1 MTRSTKPGHAPTS
14 RVNQVNDS
22 GKGQQVL
29 STSSSK
35 LQQIHGTRATRSADA
50 AGSEGLPICVSD
62 DEDDDPPTKRQRTT
76 RSAYNE
82 PSLSSP
88 IQRARAN
95 NVDNDSSIQQS
106 ETEEDEP
113 ISVRGFG
120 SKYLLSGNIHRDNAN
135 RPDIGGLCHDDDTG
149 DDEVEIVYEKRLIRS
164 AHKPNHFSHDLL
176 STNNAHDKATVADVD
191 GSEEDRENEAGD
203 PDVSPS
209 TSTNHGNEDQD
220 ALTISIDNAE
230 DVQSDSRPA
239 GDDTVASDSVTGAP
253 NPAAEAEVEEAV
265 EAAEV
270 TDDHHHRERLVERSI
285 PEMAYESDWV
295 HDRFEG
301 ERYDR
306 SQRHAPIEDDR
317 YAPRG
322 AATTGGSKIRVDNIH
337 YELTEN
343 DLRELFERIGPVAS
357 VRLLYD
363 RADRSQGTAFV
374 IYEDPRD
381 ASDAVQQFDGQNAN
395 GQAIRMTLLPAGPA
409 PPAPRGSLFDR
420 IEKPPRSLFDRI
432 DNGPDPRDDS
442 RRRRQ
447 RSDSPRRGGGG
458 RAASDVD
465 RYVPGGA
472 RGGDRSPIRRRG
484 TPREGGRRPGARR
497 EESGTGGRGG
507 RGGRRPRTDEQGH
520 ELVGGRPRKTA
531 EELDAE
537 MADYWGSKGGDD
549 APAGNGEAAAA
560 NNGANGGA
568 GDIDMDI

>member
-1 MTRSTKPGHAPTS
+1 MDRSLDEIISERPERPRGGGRGRGGRGGGGGDRRPPPPRAP
-14 RVNQVNDS
+14 R
-22 GKGQQVL
+22 
-29 STSSSK
+29 
-35 LQQIHGTRATRSADA
+35 R
-50 AGSEGLPICVSD
+50 
-62 DEDDDPPTKRQRTT
+62 
-76 RSAYNE
+76 
-82 PSLSSP
+82 
-88 IQRARAN
+88 
-95 NVDNDSSIQQS
+95 
-106 ETEEDEP
+106 EEYPRDGVRKYRRDEP
-113 ISVRGFG
+113 
-120 SKYLLSGNIHRDNAN
+120 AN
-135 RPDIGGLCHDDDTG
+135 LD
-149 DDEVEIVYEKRLIRS
+149 
-164 AHKPNHFSHDLL
+164 
-176 STNNAHDKATVADVD
+176 
-191 GSEEDRENEAGD
+191 
-203 PDVSPS
+203 
-209 TSTNHGNEDQD
+209 
-220 ALTISIDNAE
+220 
-230 DVQSDSRPA
+230 
-239 GDDTVASDSVTGAP
+239 
-253 NPAAEAEVEEAV
+253 
-265 EAAEV
+265 
-270 TDDHHHRERLVERSI
+270 
-285 PEMAYESDWV
+285 SDWV

-306 SQRHAPIEDDR
+306 SQRHAPVEDDR

-409 PPAPRGSLFDR
+409 PSAPRGSLFDR

-458 RAASDVD
+458 RVASDVD

-472 RGGDRSPIRRRG
+472 RGGERSPIRRRG

-549 APAGNGEAAAA
+549 APAGNGEATAAS
-560 NNGANGGA
+560 NGANGGA